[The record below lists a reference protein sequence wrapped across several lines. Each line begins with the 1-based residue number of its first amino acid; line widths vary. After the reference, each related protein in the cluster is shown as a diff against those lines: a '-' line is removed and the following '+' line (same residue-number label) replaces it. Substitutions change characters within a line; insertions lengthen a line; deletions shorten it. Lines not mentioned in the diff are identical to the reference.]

1 MWRQVWRGAAAAAFA
16 WGVAASAMAAE
27 WRAFTPEAFAAAQ
40 AQGRPILVEAHAD
53 WCPTCR
59 AQAPVVRAAAQADE
73 FDNMIVFTLDFD
85 HQGAERRA
93 LGIRTQSTL
102 IAFQG
107 RTETARSV
115 GDTDAGR
122 IAVLM
127 RSAVR

>member
-1 MWRQVWRGAAAAAFA
+1 MWNRIWKGAAVAALA
-16 WGVAASAMAAE
+16 WAAAASAMAAE

-59 AQAPVVRAAAQADE
+59 AQAPIVRAAAEDDA
-73 FDNMIVFTLDFD
+73 FDNMIVFTLDYD
-85 HQGAERRA
+85 RQSAERRT

-102 IAFQG
+102 IAFRGQA
-107 RTETARSV
+107 EMARSV
-115 GDTDAGR
+115 GDTDPGR